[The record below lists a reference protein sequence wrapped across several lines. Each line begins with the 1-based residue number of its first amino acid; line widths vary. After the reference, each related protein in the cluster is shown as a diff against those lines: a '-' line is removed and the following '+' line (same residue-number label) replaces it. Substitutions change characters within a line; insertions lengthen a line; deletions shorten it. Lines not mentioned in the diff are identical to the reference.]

1 MYLLKSSTTCQINI
15 QFNWARELVSS
26 TVVCL
31 VSLQPRFHAALFK
44 KKYTLTKVGLVVFV
58 LFTTPK
64 TSRNKK

>member
-31 VSLQPRFHAALFK
+31 VSLQPRFHAALLK
-44 KKYTLTKVGLVVFV
+44 K
-58 LFTTPK
+58 
-64 TSRNKK
+64 SIH

>member
-44 KKYTLTKVGLVVFV
+44 KDIH
-58 LFTTPK
+58 
-64 TSRNKK
+64 